1 MIFAHPCLEQSL
13 QAQRTLEKAGFT
25 CLSVTTGFD
34 ALIRLNAAPDAIL
47 IASSELQDMSLLQVI
62 EKSKHLTPHSTS
74 IAIVDYVDNQLASE
88 AMRMGASD
96 YLLQPYQPQQLV
108 DLVKRVSSV
117 RRTSSSLVAS
127 SWRSQQVLQLAHR
140 AAQTDATVLIT
151 GESGTGKEVLAQY
164 VHQHSFRSQGPF
176 VAINCAAIPESMLE
190 AVLFGY
196 VKGAF
201 TGAASAQ
208 AGKFEEANGGTLLLD
223 EIGEMPMAVQAKLLR
238 VLQER
243 QVERLGSHKLIDLDI
258 RIIAATN
265 VDLQQAVAARQFR
278 QDLYYRLDVL
288 PLQWPP
294 LRERKEDILPL
305 AEHFIGKYNQGC
317 TETCRLTAEAQQA
330 LIAYDW
336 VGNIR
341 ELENTIQRALVM
353 RHSTWITP
361 QDLMLPTHTSSQ
373 IASIQTPSGHSLME
387 SEVQVGLK
395 NTKKHAENQFILD
408 TLAKFNGR
416 RNLTAEAL
424 GITTRA
430 LRYKLAAMRE
440 QGIDVDSVTQYS
452 HSAA

>member
-1 MIFAHPCLEQSL
+1 MIFAHPCLEHSYRVQ
-13 QAQRTLEKAGFT
+13 QDIERAGYSCVCFT
-25 CLSVTTGFD
+25 AGFD
-34 ALIRLNAAPDAIL
+34 ALIRLSAAPDAIL
-47 IASSELQDMSLLQVI
+47 IASSKLTDMALLEVI
-62 EKSKHLTPHSTS
+62 EKSKHLSPHSTT
-74 IAIVDYVDNQLASE
+74 IAMVDYTSNQLASE
-88 AMRMGASD
+88 AMRAGASD
-96 YLLQPYQPQQLV
+96 YLLEPYQPQQLI
-108 DLVKRVSSV
+108 DLIQRVSTV
-117 RRTSSSLVAS
+117 RRTSDDLVAS

-151 GESGTGKEVLAQY
+151 GESGTGKEVLAKY
-164 VHQHSFRSQGPF
+164 VHQHSSRKDAPF

-190 AVLFGY
+190 AVLFGH

-201 TGAASAQ
+201 TGATSAQ
-208 AGKFEEANGGTLLLD
+208 AGKFEEAEGGTLLLD

-243 QVERLGSHKLIDLDI
+243 QVERIGSHKAIQLDI

-265 VDLQQAVAARQFR
+265 VDLQQAVAERKFR

-305 AEHFIGKYNQGC
+305 ADHFIAKYNRGC
-317 TETCRLTAEAQQA
+317 NETCRLTAEAQQA
-330 LIAYDW
+330 LVTYDW

-361 QDLMLPTHTSSQ
+361 QDLMLPTLPCV
-373 IASIQTPSGHSLME
+373 AAAVDRPLTPEM
-387 SEVQVGLK
+387 QPQARLK
-395 NTKKHAENQFILD
+395 STKKHAENQFILD
-408 TLAKFNGR
+408 TLAKYDGR

-430 LRYKLAAMRE
+430 LRYKLAAMRD
-440 QGIDVDSVTQYS
+440 QGIDVDTVRQYA

>member
-1 MIFAHPCLEQSL
+1 MIFAHPCLEHSYRVQ
-13 QAQRTLEKAGFT
+13 QDIERAGYSCVCFT
-25 CLSVTTGFD
+25 AGFD
-34 ALIRLNAAPDAIL
+34 ALIRLSAAPEAIL
-47 IASSELQDMSLLQVI
+47 IASSKLTDMALLEVI
-62 EKSKHLTPHSTS
+62 EKSKHLAPHSTT
-74 IAIVDYVDNQLASE
+74 IAMVDYTSNQLASE
-88 AMRMGASD
+88 AMRAGASD
-96 YLLQPYQPQQLV
+96 YLLEPYQPQQLI
-108 DLVKRVSSV
+108 DLIQRVSTV
-117 RRTSSSLVAS
+117 RRTSDDLVAS

-151 GESGTGKEVLAQY
+151 GESGTGKEVLAKY
-164 VHQHSFRSQGPF
+164 VHQHSSRKDAPF

-190 AVLFGY
+190 AVLFGH

-201 TGAASAQ
+201 TGATSAQ
-208 AGKFEEANGGTLLLD
+208 AGKFEEAEGGTLLLD

-243 QVERLGSHKLIDLDI
+243 QVERIGSHKAIQLDI

-265 VDLQQAVAARQFR
+265 VDLQQAVAERKFR

-305 AEHFIGKYNQGC
+305 ADHFIAKYNRGC
-317 TETCRLTAEAQQA
+317 NETCRLTAEAQQA
-330 LIAYDW
+330 LVTYDW

-361 QDLMLPTHTSSQ
+361 QDLMLPTLPSV
-373 IASIQTPSGHSLME
+373 AAAVDRPLTPEM
-387 SEVQVGLK
+387 QPQARLK
-395 NTKKHAENQFILD
+395 STKKHAENQFILD
-408 TLAKFNGR
+408 TLAKYDGR

-430 LRYKLAAMRE
+430 LRYKLAAMRD
-440 QGIDVDSVTQYS
+440 QGIDVDTVRQYA

>member
-1 MIFAHPCLEQSL
+1 MIFAHPCLEHSYRVQ
-13 QAQRTLEKAGFT
+13 QDIERAGYSCVCFT
-25 CLSVTTGFD
+25 AGFD
-34 ALIRLNAAPDAIL
+34 ALIRLSAAPDAIL
-47 IASSELQDMSLLQVI
+47 IASSKLTDMALLEVI
-62 EKSKHLTPHSTS
+62 EKSKHLAPHSTS
-74 IAIVDYVDNQLASE
+74 IAMVDYTSNQLASE
-88 AMRMGASD
+88 AMRAGASD
-96 YLLQPYQPQQLV
+96 YLLEPYQPQQLI
-108 DLVKRVSSV
+108 DLIQRVSTV
-117 RRTSSSLVAS
+117 RRTSDDLVAS

-151 GESGTGKEVLAQY
+151 GESGTGKEVLAKY
-164 VHQHSFRSQGPF
+164 VHQHSSRKDAPF

-190 AVLFGY
+190 AVLFGH

-201 TGAASAQ
+201 TGATSAQ
-208 AGKFEEANGGTLLLD
+208 AGKFEEAEGGTLLLD

-243 QVERLGSHKLIDLDI
+243 QVERIGSHKAIQLDI

-265 VDLQQAVAARQFR
+265 VDLQQAVAERKFR

-305 AEHFIGKYNQGC
+305 ADHFIAKYNRGC
-317 TETCRLTAEAQQA
+317 NETCRLTAEAQQA
-330 LIAYDW
+330 LVTYDW

-361 QDLMLPTHTSSQ
+361 QDLMLPTLPCV
-373 IASIQTPSGHSLME
+373 AAAVDRPLTPEM
-387 SEVQVGLK
+387 QPQARLK
-395 NTKKHAENQFILD
+395 STKKHAENQFILD
-408 TLAKFNGR
+408 TLAKYDGR

-430 LRYKLAAMRE
+430 LRYKLAAMRD
-440 QGIDVDSVTQYS
+440 QGIDVDTVRQYA